1 MYIKKVFS
9 RYSDL
14 LMYFKSLK
22 IAPSLYIK
30 IYKDIYLYSS
40 KNKYNEMT
48 SVDGKKFKPRAKLG
62 QTFLNNIKHRVNA
75 QDRENADEELEII
88 GRLHVPIDPLDPKR
102 YDDYRIRKYLVK
114 EFKCKPTRDDKER
127 EWLEFPCKTKDE
139 MIKLFY
145 QGVHQMVEEK
155 KAMTNFQARQV
166 QAECIKKAVKYFKKT
181 GNMKFLIN
189 AIMRFG
195 KSFTSYEI
203 ARLLGKESI
212 LVLTGKPT
220 TKQEWLGL
228 LGEEGHI
235 NFADW
240 TGKDSLEYG
249 RTQTLSHEGKGTEV
263 HFISLQDFDL
273 SKSKLQN
280 IKSNRYDLVIIDEE
294 HYGVET
300 DRTSKILE
308 LFPNVQQL
316 YLSGT
321 PYKSLSTGKFSDDA
335 VYHFTYIDEQIIRRQ
350 FEQKNWKDDI
360 DGYRWL
366 VPIELRT
373 ILIDKSVKDKFNAN
387 VSDDKGWSLTRQFG
401 SNKEGELLDPFSV
414 DLFLDN
420 LSGSDFTKKKGIYRK
435 FYKYLKH
442 SIWMMPP
449 DVKAIKALAE
459 RLGQHK
465 FFKRFKIFVASGD
478 GVKEI
483 DDILQDIDLD
493 PDTPTITLSC
503 DRFMTGT
510 SNKYWQSILMLNDCE
525 SPMKYWQSGF
535 RVKTPYPGF
544 KELAMI
550 FDFSPDRSLKMMFEM
565 SRSYKGKKNISESLR
580 ELLDHMPILDEGCF
594 NFKVADVEKIL
605 GRLKDIGYLN
615 DRFSRETIINPTG
628 LNSHKVI
635 SMLEHKDKN
644 NSNSDNVDVN
654 NNELEKTKNYNGK
667 KNPGKKKTSLKDLK
681 LKIKT
686 ATKKIPNLMVVHKSI
701 KQFTDIEKSNG
712 QILEITGLSSSE
724 WSLLKNESAI
734 NIDEI
739 DDSMATFANSYTF
752 FQKVAI

>member
-1 MYIKKVFS
+1 
-9 RYSDL
+9 
-14 LMYFKSLK
+14 
-22 IAPSLYIK
+22 
-30 IYKDIYLYSS
+30 
-40 KNKYNEMT
+40 
-48 SVDGKKFKPRAKLG
+48 
-62 QTFLNNIKHRVNA
+62 
-75 QDRENADEELEII
+75 
-88 GRLHVPIDPLDPKR
+88 
-102 YDDYRIRKYLVK
+102 
-114 EFKCKPTRDDKER
+114 
-127 EWLEFPCKTKDE
+127 
-139 MIKLFY
+139 
-145 QGVHQMVEEK
+145 
-155 KAMTNFQARQV
+155 
-166 QAECIKKAVKYFKKT
+166 
-181 GNMKFLIN
+181 
-189 AIMRFG
+189 
-195 KSFTSYEI
+195 
-203 ARLLGKESI
+203 
-212 LVLTGKPT
+212 
-220 TKQEWLGL
+220 
-228 LGEEGHI
+228 
-235 NFADW
+235 
-240 TGKDSLEYG
+240 
-249 RTQTLSHEGKGTEV
+249 
-263 HFISLQDFDL
+263 
-273 SKSKLQN
+273 
-280 IKSNRYDLVIIDEE
+280 
-294 HYGVET
+294 
-300 DRTSKILE
+300 
-308 LFPNVQQL
+308 
-316 YLSGT
+316 
-321 PYKSLSTGKFSDDA
+321 
-335 VYHFTYIDEQIIRRQ
+335 
-350 FEQKNWKDDI
+350 
-360 DGYRWL
+360 
-366 VPIELRT
+366 
-373 ILIDKSVKDKFNAN
+373 
-387 VSDDKGWSLTRQFG
+387 
-401 SNKEGELLDPFSV
+401 
-414 DLFLDN
+414 
-420 LSGSDFTKKKGIYRK
+420 
-435 FYKYLKH
+435 
-442 SIWMMPP
+442 MMPP

-635 SMLEHKDKN
+635 SMLEHKGKN